1 MSEYHFRKEPN
12 DDELR
17 RRFQNSFSLEQ
28 KIAILGSLIS
38 MAFADGEGS
47 DDEAEIAAIAAELL
61 GLDLKE
67 KDVHRYMADPL
78 YYLEQLKVLNEEQKK
93 WYVRLLHLMI
103 VADGKIEI
111 RELDKLLEFLEVIGI
126 DEATYKRY
134 MDEDLS

>member
-1 MSEYHFRKEPN
+1 MSEYHLRSESN
-12 DDELR
+12 DDELKR
-17 RRFQNSFSLEQ
+17 QFQNSFTQVQ

-61 GLDLKE
+61 GLDLQEKE
-67 KDVHRYMADPL
+67 VNSYMDDPL
-78 YYLEQLKVLNEEQKK
+78 YYLEQLRTLTDEQKK

-134 MDEDLS
+134 MSED

>member
-1 MSEYHFRKEPN
+1 MSEYHFRSESN
-12 DDELR
+12 DDELKR
-17 RRFQNSFSLEQ
+17 QFQNSFTQIQ
-28 KIAILGSLIS
+28 KIAIMGSLIS

-47 DDEAEIAAIAAELL
+47 DDEAEIAAIAADLL

-67 KDVHRYMADPL
+67 KDVNSYMDDPL
-78 YYLEQLKVLNEEQKK
+78 YYLEQLKTLTDEQKK

-134 MDEDLS
+134 MSED

>member
-1 MSEYHFRKEPN
+1 MSEYHFRSESN
-12 DDELR
+12 DNEKKR
-17 RRFQNSFSLEQ
+17 QFQNSFTQVQ
-28 KIAILGSLIS
+28 KIAIIGSLIS

-61 GLDLKE
+61 GLDLQE
-67 KDVHRYMADPL
+67 KDVESYMDDPL
-78 YYLEQLKVLNEEQKK
+78 YYLEQLKTLTDEQKK

-134 MDEDLS
+134 MSED

>member
-1 MSEYHFRKEPN
+1 M
-12 DDELR
+12 
-17 RRFQNSFSLEQ
+17 
-28 KIAILGSLIS
+28 GSLIS

-61 GLDLKE
+61 GLDLQE
-67 KDVHRYMADPL
+67 KDVESYMDDPL
-78 YYLEQLKVLNEEQKK
+78 YYLEQLKTLTDEQKK

-134 MDEDLS
+134 ISED

>member
-1 MSEYHFRKEPN
+1 MSEYHLRSESN
-12 DDELR
+12 DDELKR
-17 RRFQNSFSLEQ
+17 QFQNSFTQVQ

-61 GLDLKE
+61 GLDLQE
-67 KDVHRYMADPL
+67 KDVNSYMDDPL
-78 YYLEQLKVLNEEQKK
+78 YYLEQLRTLTDEQKK

-134 MDEDLS
+134 MSED